1 MVYRNDRV
9 MIFIDGSNM
18 YHSLKDNFHRTDID
32 LQEFCD
38 KLLEKR
44 RLVRIY
50 YYNAAVGR
58 REEPERYIHQQ
69 AFFNSV
75 KMIPYLELRLG
86 RLVYSNWPISP
97 PYEKG
102 VDIMLTTDMLTHGF
116 KNNYDVGIL
125 VSEDGDYEMALQAVK
140 DNGKNVEV
148 ALFGKER
155 TSVPLREVAD
165 RVISVDGRFI
175 RGCWK

>member
-9 MIFIDGSNM
+9 MVFIDGSNM
-18 YHSLKDNFHRTDID
+18 YHSLKDHFHRTDID
-32 LQEFCD
+32 LQQFCD
-38 KLLEKR
+38 KLLERR

-50 YYNAAVGR
+50 YYNATVGR
-58 REEPERYIHQQ
+58 REEPDRYVSQQ
-69 AFFNSV
+69 AFFNNV

-86 RLVYSNWPISP
+86 RLVYSNWPNSP

-102 VDIMLTTDMLTHGF
+102 VDIMLTTDMLTHAF
-116 KNNYDVGIL
+116 KNNYDVAIL
-125 VSEDGDYEMALQAVK
+125 VSEDGDYQMALQAVK

-165 RVISVDGRFI
+165 RVVSIDGRFM